1 MNRETNRFSLVGE
14 GASDGLFDPPAC
26 ISAKFNA
33 ATGFEAVDC
42 FHQAEISLR
51 DQVEDG

>member
-1 MNRETNRFSLVGE
+1 MVGE